1 MRALNNRDIATGTI
15 STTDNQ
21 NYSSTGT
28 SSTWQYQND
37 VPDSPA
43 PTCYVRALLAS
54 CTDDQIMAVVNGT
67 ALVRDWIV
75 IDENTT
81 TLWNGSAITSNGT
94 TSGNP
99 ASSLSTDA
107 GGAGATAS
115 TTSSLTGIGSGLGVR
130 FGTLALAPA
139 MAVAMLLQ

>member
-43 PTCYVRALLAS
+43 PTCYVRALLAT

-75 IDENTT
+75 VDNNTA
-81 TLWNGSAITSNGT
+81 TLWNGSAI
-94 TSGNP
+94 
-99 ASSLSTDA
+99 ASSYSSRVDGGGLGGQSTDA
-107 GGAGATAS
+107 SGGGATPS
-115 TTSSLTGIGSGLGVR
+115 TTSTSTGTGSGLDV
-130 FGTLALAPA
+130 
-139 MAVAMLLQ
+139 